1 MRKQRGFTV
10 IELVL
15 CIWIPLVIAAV
26 GGGLWVLCHFI
37 AKFW

>member
-1 MRKQRGFTV
+1 MRKQRGFTL

-15 CIWIPLVIAAV
+15 CVWIPFVIAVV
-26 GGGLWVLCHFI
+26 GVGLYVLIHFI